1 MSSHGNRVEPDDFLS
16 PSAPSYVE
24 ATSYSDTYDNPFET
38 NIPQR
43 LNSPSIEPDDVP
55 LPGQKPLSPVK
66 NPLPK
71 VSGSIGSS
79 GQGNS
84 SSSSSNNNNL
94 SGNIGG
100 GVGLGV
106 GQAMMGGGIDTLDEP
121 VSETLL
127 RDLRN
132 VGAKLQQVLYPKG
145 RKDILRDWDLWGPLL
160 MCLTLSIV
168 LSMRAKP
175 DQKITVFTWIFLIV
189 WFGSAVVTLNAKLLG
204 GRVSF
209 FQSVCVIG
217 YCLFP
222 LVLVSV
228 VSIFVGSLIIR
239 LPLCVVAFGWAS
251 WASLGFLSDSNLANR
266 RALGVYPLF
275 LFYFIIAWMILI
287 S

>member
-1 MSSHGNRVEPDDFLS
+1 MSHNSVEPDDFLS
-16 PSAPSYVE
+16 PAAPSYVE

-43 LNSPSIEPDDVP
+43 ANSPSIEPDDVP

-66 NPLPK
+66 SPLPK
-71 VSGSIGSS
+71 VSGTIGSS
-79 GQGNS
+79 NSGAGS
-84 SSSSSNNNNL
+84 SST
-94 SGNIGG
+94 SGNIGSG
-100 GVGLGV
+100 AGLGV
-106 GQAMMGGGIDTLDEP
+106 GQAMMGGNIDTLDEP
-121 VSETLL
+121 ISETLL

-145 RKDILRDWDLWGPLL
+145 RKDILKDWDLWGPLL

-168 LSMRAKP
+168 LSTRAQA
-175 DQKITVFTWIFLIV
+175 DQKITVFTWIFIIV
-189 WFGSAVVTLNAKLLG
+189 WLGSAVVTVNAKLLG

-228 VSIFVGSLIIR
+228 VSIVVPSIYIR
-239 LPLCVVAFGWAS
+239 LPLCGVAFAWAS
-251 WASLGFLSDSNLANR
+251 WASIGFLSDSNLANR

>member
-1 MSSHGNRVEPDDFLS
+1 MNHQHNSVEPDDFLS
-16 PSAPSYVE
+16 PAAPSYVE

-38 NIPQR
+38 NIPHR
-43 LNSPSIEPDDVP
+43 MNSPSIEPDDVP
-55 LPGQKPLSPVK
+55 LPGQKPLSPTK
-66 NPLPK
+66 SPLPK
-71 VSGSIGSS
+71 VTGNIG
-79 GQGNS
+79 S
-84 SSSSSNNNNL
+84 SSSSGHGSSSN
-94 SGNIGG
+94 SAPTGNIGG

-106 GQAMMGGGIDTLDEP
+106 GQASGIGSAIDTLDEP

-145 RKDILRDWDLWGPLL
+145 RKDILKDWDLWGPLL

-168 LSMRAKP
+168 LSMRAQP
-175 DQKITVFTWIFLIV
+175 DQKITVFTWIFIIV
-189 WFGSAVVTLNAKLLG
+189 WLGSAVVTVNAKLLG

-228 VSIFVGSLIIR
+228 VSIFLSNIYIR
-239 LPLCVVAFGWAS
+239 LPLSGIAFAWAS

-275 LFYFIIAWMILI
+275 LFYFVIAWMILI

>member
-1 MSSHGNRVEPDDFLS
+1 MNHQHNSVEPDDFLS
-16 PSAPSYVE
+16 PAAPSYVE

-38 NIPQR
+38 NIPHR
-43 LNSPSIEPDDVP
+43 MNSPSIEPDDVP
-55 LPGQKPLSPVK
+55 LPGQKPLSPTK
-66 NPLPK
+66 SPLPK
-71 VSGSIGSS
+71 VTGNIGSS
-79 GQGNS
+79 SSGHGSGSNS
-84 SSSSSNNNNL
+84 APT
-94 SGNIGG
+94 GNIGG

-106 GQAMMGGGIDTLDEP
+106 GQASGIGSAIDTLDEP

-145 RKDILRDWDLWGPLL
+145 RKDILKDWDLWGPLL

-168 LSMRAKP
+168 LSMRAQP
-175 DQKITVFTWIFLIV
+175 DQKITVFTWIFIIV
-189 WFGSAVVTLNAKLLG
+189 WLGSAVVTVNAKLLG

-228 VSIFVGSLIIR
+228 VSIFLSNIYIR
-239 LPLCVVAFGWAS
+239 LPLSGIAFAWAS

-275 LFYFIIAWMILI
+275 LFYFVIAWMILI

>member
-1 MSSHGNRVEPDDFLS
+1 MSNSHNNLIEPDDFLS
-16 PSAPSYVE
+16 PAAPSYVE
-24 ATSYSDTYDNPFET
+24 ATYSDTYDNPFET
-38 NIPQR
+38 SIPQR
-43 LNSPSIEPDDVP
+43 INSPSIEPDDVL
-55 LPGQKPLSPVK
+55 LPGQKPSSPVK
-66 NPLPK
+66 APQPK
-71 VSGSIGSS
+71 VSGTIGSS
-79 GQGNS
+79 SQ
-84 SSSSSNNNNL
+84 SSNTG
-94 SGNIGG
+94 GNIGSS

-145 RKDILRDWDLWGPLL
+145 RKDILKDWDLWGPLL

-168 LSMRAKP
+168 LSARAQA
-175 DQKITVFTWIFLIV
+175 DQKITVFTWIFIIV
-189 WFGSAVVTLNAKLLG
+189 WMGSAVVTVNAKLLG

-222 LVLVSV
+222 LVLVSIISIAV
-228 VSIFVGSLIIR
+228 PSIFIR
-239 LPLCVVAFGWAS
+239 LPLCGVAFAWAS

-275 LFYFIIAWMILI
+275 LFYFVIAWMILI

>member
-1 MSSHGNRVEPDDFLS
+1 MSNNHNNHNSLVEPDDFLS
-16 PSAPSYVE
+16 PAAPSYVE

-43 LNSPSIEPDDVP
+43 INSPSIEPDDVP

-66 NPLPK
+66 SSLPK
-71 VSGSIGSS
+71 VSGNIGSS
-79 GQGNS
+79 STS
-84 SSSSSNNNNL
+84 SI
-94 SGNIGG
+94 SGNIGSSS
-100 GVGLGV
+100 GLGV
-106 GQAMMGGGIDTLDEP
+106 GQAMMGNGIDTLDEP

-145 RKDILRDWDLWGPLL
+145 RKDILKDWDLWGPLL

-168 LSMRAKP
+168 LSMRAQP
-175 DQKITVFTWIFLIV
+175 AQKITVFTWIFIIV
-189 WFGSAVVTLNAKLLG
+189 WLGSAVVTVNAKLLG

-228 VSIFVGSLIIR
+228 VSIVVSSIYIR
-239 LPLCVVAFGWAS
+239 LPLCGVAFAWAS

>member
-1 MSSHGNRVEPDDFLS
+1 MSNNHSSVEPDDFL
-16 PSAPSYVE
+16 SAPSYVE

-43 LNSPSIEPDDVP
+43 THSPSIEPDDVP
-55 LPGQKPLSPVK
+55 LPGQKPLTPVK
-66 NPLPK
+66 APQPK
-71 VSGSIGSS
+71 VTGTIGSS
-79 GQGNS
+79 SQGS
-84 SSSSSNNNNL
+84 SSL
-94 SGNIGG
+94 SGNMNS

-106 GQAMMGGGIDTLDEP
+106 GQAMMGNGINTLDEP

-132 VGAKLQQVLYPKG
+132 VGAKLKQVLYPKG
-145 RKDILRDWDLWGPLL
+145 RKDILKDWDLWGPLL

-168 LSMRAKP
+168 LSMRAP
-175 DQKITVFTWIFLIV
+175 QDQKITVFTWIFIIV
-189 WFGSAVVTLNAKLLG
+189 WMGSAVVTVNAKLLG

-228 VSIFVGSLIIR
+228 ISIVLPNIYIR
-239 LPLCVVAFGWAS
+239 LPLCGVAFAWAS
-251 WASLGFLSDSNLANR
+251 WASLGFLSDSNLTNR

-275 LFYFIIAWMILI
+275 LFYFVIAWMILI

>member
-1 MSSHGNRVEPDDFLS
+1 MNNTVERDDFLS
-16 PSAPSYVE
+16 PAAPSYAE
-24 ATSYSDTYDNPFET
+24 ATYSDTYDNPFET
-38 NIPQR
+38 NNPQR
-43 LNSPSIEPDDVP
+43 MSSPSIEPDDVP
-55 LPGQKPLSPVK
+55 LPGQKPPSPAK
-66 NPLPK
+66 SPLPK
-71 VSGSIGSS
+71 VSGNIGSS
-79 GQGNS
+79 STSSGGPSNS
-84 SSSSSNNNNL
+84 NAPR
-94 SGNIGG
+94 

-106 GQAMMGGGIDTLDEP
+106 GQAMMGSGIDTLDEP

-132 VGAKLQQVLYPKG
+132 VGEKLKQVLYPKG
-145 RKDILRDWDLWGPLL
+145 RKDILKDWDLWGPLL

-168 LSMRAKP
+168 LSMRAQA
-175 DQKITVFTWIFLIV
+175 DQKITVFTWIFIIV
-189 WFGSAVVTLNAKLLG
+189 WMGSAVVTVNAKLLG

-228 VSIFVGSLIIR
+228 VSIVVPSIYIR
-239 LPLCVVAFGWAS
+239 LPLCAIAFAWAS

-275 LFYFIIAWMILI
+275 LFYFIIGWMILI

>member
-1 MSSHGNRVEPDDFLS
+1 MSNHHTRVEPDDFLS
-16 PSAPSYVE
+16 PAAPSYVE

-43 LNSPSIEPDDVP
+43 MNSPSIEPDDVP
-55 LPGQKPLSPVK
+55 LPGQKPLSPTRSS
-66 NPLPK
+66 LPK
-71 VSGSIGSS
+71 VSGNIGS
-79 GQGNS
+79 NS
-84 SSSSSNNNNL
+84 QSNGGGSSSNNNNL
-94 SGNIGG
+94 SGNIGSG
-100 GVGLGV
+100 ASLST
-106 GQAMMGGGIDTLDEP
+106 GQAMMGSAIDTLDEP

-145 RKDILRDWDLWGPLL
+145 RKDILKDWDLWGPLL

-168 LSMRAKP
+168 LSTRAP
-175 DQKITVFTWIFLIV
+175 TEQKITVFTWIFIIV
-189 WFGSAVVTLNAKLLG
+189 WLGSAVVTVNAKLLG

-239 LPLCVVAFGWAS
+239 LPLCIVAFGWAA

-275 LFYFIIAWMILI
+275 LFYFVIAWMILI

>member
-1 MSSHGNRVEPDDFLS
+1 MSNNHNNLIEPDDFLS
-16 PSAPSYVE
+16 PAAPSYVE

-55 LPGQKPLSPVK
+55 LPGQKPLSPTK
-66 NPLPK
+66 SPLPK
-71 VSGSIGSS
+71 VSGTIGSS
-79 GQGNS
+79 SQSGT
-84 SSSSSNNNNL
+84 
-94 SGNIGG
+94 SGNIGSG
-100 GVGLGV
+100 GIGLGV

-145 RKDILRDWDLWGPLL
+145 RKDILKDWDLWGPLL

-168 LSMRAKP
+168 LSARAQP
-175 DQKITVFTWIFLIV
+175 DQKITVFTWIFIIV
-189 WFGSAVVTLNAKLLG
+189 WMGSAVVTVNAKLLG

-222 LVLVSV
+222 LVLVSI
-228 VSIFVGSLIIR
+228 VSILVPSIYIR
-239 LPLCVVAFGWAS
+239 LPLCGVAFGWAS

>member
-1 MSSHGNRVEPDDFLS
+1 MSNNHIEPDDFLS
-16 PSAPSYVE
+16 AAPSYIE

-55 LPGQKPLSPVK
+55 LPGQKPLSPAK
-66 NPLPK
+66 SPLPK
-71 VSGSIGSS
+71 VSGTIGSS
-79 GQGNS
+79 SQGNS
-84 SSSSSNNNNL
+84 NSSNT
-94 SGNIGG
+94 SGNIGSG
-100 GVGLGV
+100 AGLGV

-145 RKDILRDWDLWGPLL
+145 RKDILKDWDLWGPLL

-168 LSMRAKP
+168 LSMRAQP
-175 DQKITVFTWIFLIV
+175 DQKITVFTWIFIIV
-189 WFGSAVVTLNAKLLG
+189 WLGSAVVTVNAKLLG

-228 VSIFVGSLIIR
+228 VSIFVRSIYIR
-239 LPLCVVAFGWAS
+239 LPLSGIAFAWAS

>member
-1 MSSHGNRVEPDDFLS
+1 MNNSVERDDFLS
-16 PSAPSYVE
+16 PAAPSYAE
-24 ATSYSDTYDNPFET
+24 ATYSDTYDNPFET

-43 LNSPSIEPDDVP
+43 MNSPSIEPDDVP
-55 LPGQKPLSPVK
+55 LPGQKPLSPTRS
-66 NPLPK
+66 PLPK
-71 VSGSIGSS
+71 VSGNIGSS
-79 GQGNS
+79 SNAAS
-84 SSSSSNNNNL
+84 SGSASNNL
-94 SGNIGG
+94 GG
-100 GVGLGV
+100 GGAGLGV
-106 GQAMMGGGIDTLDEP
+106 GQAMMGSAIDTLDEP

-145 RKDILRDWDLWGPLL
+145 RKDILKDWDLWGPLL

-168 LSMRAKP
+168 LSVKAQA
-175 DQKITVFTWIFLIV
+175 DQKITVFTWIFIIV
-189 WFGSAVVTLNAKLLG
+189 WMGSAVVTVNAKLLG

-222 LVLVSV
+222 LVLVSI
-228 VSIFVGSLIIR
+228 VSIVVPSIYIR
-239 LPLCVVAFGWAS
+239 LPLCGVAFAWAS